1 MNRTAASSSSSSTIT
16 TTGASSSLSSTT
28 RSNKT
33 KKGRGSV
40 VRSGVSSTNSF
51 FTNAIDFLTSRM
63 MSTKREGSARRKITN
78 AIAEVDASNA
88 PAWEELKLIA
98 TNLKKKHDIPE
109 IIDLEAGSTSPKCLK
124 RNFGKTDE
132 EIRVHFYRD
141 HAGWCP
147 YCETVWLLLE
157 EKRIP
162 YTVEKINMRC
172 YGDKPQKFLKNVPS
186 GMLPVVVIDG
196 VLITESSVIQE
207 VIETK
212 FSDAASYPSMMPPKE
227 SAVANT
233 AQTLFRLE
241 RKLFSDWMQWL
252 TGNFNEEA
260 AREKFCQTLD
270 EVDLRLRK
278 TSDSPYFLNSGFSLV
293 DIKFAPFLERMAAS
307 LLYYKGLKIEGSK
320 RWPHLDAWFGHM
332 SNRPTF
338 RMIRS
343 DYFTH
348 VHDLPPQLG
357 GCVENNTQEQII
369 AMNAINGRDG
379 KSWQLPLP
387 PLNQS
392 SLEPLWEKENP
403 EKDRLEAAL
412 QLLSN
417 YENVRRFACRGASTS
432 TSRKRVSAPLSDPY
446 ATPNEDYI
454 EAVDVALRFVTAML
468 LRTDNS
474 DIPQGFENALGPNA
488 SQETKENV
496 ALSLEYLRDRVGVP
510 RDMRMP
516 PARQLRS
523 HLNFT
528 IVNL

>member
-1 MNRTAASSSSSSTIT
+1 MR
-16 TTGASSSLSSTT
+16 TGASS
-28 RSNKT
+28 N
-33 KKGRGSV
+33 
-40 VRSGVSSTNSF
+40 NSF
-51 FTNAIDFLTSRM
+51 FTNAIDFLTTT
-63 MSTKREGSARRKITN
+63 MSSTSSKKKRITN
-78 AIAEVDASNA
+78 ATVVEVDGSNA
-88 PAWEELKLIA
+88 PSWKDLERIA
-98 TNLKKKHDIPE
+98 TDLKKKHDIPE
-109 IIDLEAGSTSPKCLK
+109 TIDLEAGPTSPKCLK
-124 RNFGKTDE
+124 RTFGKTDE

-172 YGDKPQKFLKNVPS
+172 YGDKPQSFLKNVPS

-196 VLITESSVIQE
+196 VLMTESAVIQE
-207 VIETK
+207 ALETK
-212 FSDAASYPSMMPPKE
+212 FSDVASYPAMQPPNE
-227 SAVANT
+227 SSE

-241 RKLFSDWMQWL
+241 RKLFSNWMQWL
-252 TGNFNEEA
+252 TGNWNDA
-260 AREKFCQTLD
+260 ASRATFCETLD
-270 EVDLRLRK
+270 EVDLRLSE
-278 TSDSPYFLNSGFSLV
+278 TVDSPYFLNSGFSLV

-307 LLYYKGLKIEGSK
+307 LLYYKGLRIEGSK
-320 RWPHLDAWFGHM
+320 RWPHIDNWFANM

-357 GCVENNTQEQII
+357 GCVENNTQEQID
-369 AMNAINGRDG
+369 AMSAINGRDG

-387 PLNQS
+387 PLNES

-403 EKDRLEAAL
+403 ERDRLEAAI

-417 YENVRRFACRGASTS
+417 YENVSRFACRGASATPS
-432 TSRKRVSAPLSDPY
+432 KKRVSAPLSDPF
-446 ATPNEDYI
+446 ATPNEDYV
-454 EAVDVALRFVTAML
+454 EAVDVALRTVAAML

-474 DIPQGFENALGPNA
+474 DIPQGCENVLGTNA
-488 SQETKENV
+488 SQVTKKNV
-496 ALSLEYLRDRVGVP
+496 SLSLEYLRDRVGVP

-516 PARQLRS
+516 AARQLRS
-523 HLNFT
+523 HLNFA
-528 IVNL
+528 ISHL